1 MPARSAV
8 RQTAAPTRRAAS
20 AVAAARGK
28 AVAAPHST
36 QVLRSRLGNDM
47 AQAVVERLRSAAV
60 QRPAANAAAAPVN
73 AAKLVTPAA
82 AAPERA
88 PAAPSP
94 EEAVAPVVT
103 AVHQRATTAS
113 RHGPPAAAIASAQAA
128 AVQPLTEQTRAA
140 ATQTVGAMDAV
151 QLEALRRGAFK
162 GQLRQAIRD
171 ATPQPKTPSEAE
183 AIMEGGA
190 RQASGVLRGQ
200 LTEQRSAAAGP
211 MASAAAAESPAS
223 AQAVPP
229 ATALRVE
236 PLGARPGAVPAGPVV
251 PAPLSPQQL
260 DYRADRAPAD
270 AALAQ
275 AGVSPDRLSGASDPV
290 FAPAADARGAAER
303 HEASAQARYR
313 AGEAKEHAAARAGA
327 ELVIA
332 RGLDGLHA
340 ARLGKLAQVG
350 GRQQGVV
357 DKDAERR
364 RQVAA
369 EITAIKDST
378 KNDVALILA
387 ALESESV
394 RLFEDGLKAAEAEY
408 EAAFEDAKGGL
419 GTWLTTWA
427 EDWEAHIAQALA
439 VARERY
445 LARVDV
451 AIETVADVVDAKVR
465 EAKRRVALGRKTVD
479 ERIAGLD
486 AHLREAGLQARDA
499 VAGDFDAMNA
509 QIDERRDGLVAQ
521 LTQRYKDSCE
531 RMSAREQE
539 LRDANKTLWQR
550 ALDATVGVVKQ
561 ILAFKAMLSAL
572 LGRAAGVVED
582 IVADPIGF
590 LGNLVAGVMAG
601 LKGFV
606 ANLASHLKKGLMDW
620 LFGALAGAGLT
631 MPETFDLKGV
641 VSLVLQ
647 FLGLTYANFRARAVA
662 LIGEP
667 VVQALEQAAEVFKVL
682 VTEGVGGLWRF
693 IKEKVAELKSMV
705 LDGIVDFIREKV
717 IVAGVTWII
726 GLLNPASA
734 FFKACKAIYDIG
746 VFFVQRGQQLATLV
760 SAVVASMAAIAKGNL
775 SAAAAFVE
783 NALARAVPVAIGFLA
798 GLLGL
803 SDPSKPVQALMKKA
817 QAPVNKAI
825 DGVIRGAVGLV
836 KAAGRVV
843 LGKKDERDEPQQ
855 DDPQKAA
862 KIAAGLA
869 DLDADEGRI
878 LKGGGITLADAQ
890 IVARRIKRAHPVF
903 TSIVVVDAGDRLAY
917 RYTASPPVVR
927 ESVHKR
933 SDLRLELVKIE
944 VKAGIGARALSAN
957 TRMPLIAP
965 RKPETHSWEAFELGA
980 KSLAFDTL
988 IRQLIAKDSEWS
1000 KAGLIKSGKRPSLK
1014 DIPLDRKEIA
1024 DAMPGKNQ
1032 PAQYFYRSLLK
1043 FEGKVVGSSKPDL
1056 IALTSDEIIPVEVTL
1071 RSDWSLEHVSSAERG
1086 RRMHKQSQAM
1096 NLMANLQPFLKEH
1109 PQVKVRLVF
1118 ISDREPDERAVAVV
1132 EELANKTYRGQISKI
1147 HWLHF

>member
-1 MPARSAV
+1 MPTRSAV
-8 RQTAAPTRRAAS
+8 RQAALTNRRATA

-73 AAKLVTPAA
+73 GPTPVTSVTPAA

-94 EEAVAPVVT
+94 EEAVASVVA

-113 RHGPPAAAIASAQAA
+113 RHGPPAAAVASAQAA

-140 ATQTVGAMDAV
+140 AAQTVGAMDAV

-171 ATPQPKTPSEAE
+171 ATPQRKTPSEAE
-183 AIMEGGA
+183 DVMEGGGKQTSA
-190 RQASGVLRGQ
+190 VLRGQ

-211 MASAAAAESPAS
+211 MASAAAAESPVS
-223 AQAVPP
+223 AQAAPP

-236 PLGARPGAVPAGPVV
+236 PIGVRPGAVSAAPVV
-251 PAPLSPQQL
+251 PAPLSPQQF
-260 DYRADRAPAD
+260 DSRTDRGPAD
-270 AALAQ
+270 AAWAQ
-275 AGVSPDRLSGASDPV
+275 TGVSPDRLSAASDPV

-327 ELVIA
+327 ELAIA
-332 RGLDGLHA
+332 RGLDGLHE
-340 ARLGKLAQVG
+340 ARLGKLTQVG
-350 GRQQGVV
+350 GRQRGVV

-364 RQVAA
+364 RQIAA

-394 RLFEDGLKAAEAEY
+394 RQFEDGLTAAEAEY

-419 GTWLTTWA
+419 GTWLTTWG

-479 ERIAGLD
+479 DRIAGLD
-486 AHLREAGLQARDA
+486 AHLREVGLQARDA

-521 LTQRYKDSCE
+521 LTQRYKDSYE

-561 ILAFKAMLSAL
+561 ILAFKAMLTAL

-647 FLGLTYANFRARAVA
+647 FLGLTYANFRARAVS

-682 VTEGVGGLWRF
+682 VTEGGGGLWRF

-705 LDGIVDFIREKV
+705 LDGIMDFIREKV

-746 VFFVQRGQQLATLV
+746 VFFVQRGQQIATLV
-760 SAVVASMAAIAKGNL
+760 SAVAASMAAIAKGNL

-783 NALARAVPVAIGFLA
+783 NALARSVPMAIGFLA

-803 SDPSKPVQALMKKA
+803 GDPSKPVQVLMKKA

-825 DGVIRGAVGLV
+825 DWVIHGAVKLV
-836 KAAGRVV
+836 KAAGSAVKGL
-843 LGKKDERDEPQQ
+843 LGRKDSKDETPESALVRERVRTLLTQRLGHEASVSEAQRTIRQVATELSGEGVKRIELGPEDKVGRREILVEASPLERVAALIARRVQVAVEVTITMKEGAPALVGILKAPMETSAGKFYETMNFLRHAGAGGTDRAATLPAVSMPSKTPAKKGAQPSGGVILEPEPDSSELKIVTWNTGVALGGKTAEGEYLSNVSHAEHQFVEWFWDRPYEWKNRVASIQ
-855 DDPQKAA
+855 IKVQSSSAKVTKICERCAA
-862 KIAAGLA
+862 DLNGVEKLRSGMKVKRIFIAAGQK
-869 DLDADEGRI
+869 DPDDE
-878 LKGGGITLADAQ
+878 KM
-890 IVARRIKRAHPVF
+890 
-903 TSIVVVDAGDRLAY
+903 
-917 RYTASPPVVR
+917 
-927 ESVHKR
+927 
-933 SDLRLELVKIE
+933 EL
-944 VKAGIGARALSAN
+944 
-957 TRMPLIAP
+957 
-965 RKPETHSWEAFELGA
+965 
-980 KSLAFDTL
+980 
-988 IRQLIAKDSEWS
+988 S
-1000 KAGLIKSGKRPSLK
+1000 K
-1014 DIPLDRKEIA
+1014 
-1024 DAMPGKNQ
+1024 
-1032 PAQYFYRSLLK
+1032 
-1043 FEGKVVGSSKPDL
+1043 
-1056 IALTSDEIIPVEVTL
+1056 
-1071 RSDWSLEHVSSAERG
+1071 
-1086 RRMHKQSQAM
+1086 
-1096 NLMANLQPFLKEH
+1096 
-1109 PQVKVRLVF
+1109 
-1118 ISDREPDERAVAVV
+1118 
-1132 EELANKTYRGQISKI
+1132 
-1147 HWLHF
+1147 